1 MKVYLYGIHGVY
13 NYGCEA
19 MVRGVSERF
28 KNMYPD
34 CRVIYKTPSLENDSK
49 ILSDCNTVELEPVE
63 KKIFTGKQKNII
75 YRGIRCIKKKLN
87 IAKTDDYIHINTD
100 WTRDCDIL
108 VIIGGDVFDLVPSQK
123 KYNSEKILISK
134 MVKKNG
140 GKVVLWG
147 ISVGSFERNL
157 KAKKLLMNYFKNIVD
172 FAAIRDK
179 KSFDYLKSSGVSDNI
194 KLYSDPAYMLR
205 TVQCESHTKE
215 KVLGINLSPLS
226 NRYLNHTRS
235 NDEWICAWAQVV
247 KRIYTELMFDKVL
260 LIPHVVIPSYANDDD
275 YAYLKKLCE
284 ELSANG
290 VNANFVSD
298 NAGFLG
304 VKKHLTRCSLI
315 MSARMHCSV
324 NAITC
329 GVPTIFL
336 SYSPKSVG
344 MCVHVYGN
352 DKMVFDMNELISD
365 TNSVIVRLQ
374 KILSHTNEIKEY
386 LKDKNLSLYEDA
398 CSVAKNIDECLKAGK
413 NENHH

>member
-19 MVRGVSERF
+19 MVRGISEKF
-28 KNMYPD
+28 KNMYPE

-49 ILSDCNTVELEPVE
+49 ILSDCDTVELEPIE
-63 KKIFTGKQKNII
+63 KKIFTAKQKNTI
-75 YRGIRCIKKKLN
+75 YRGIRYIKKKLN

-100 WTRDCDIL
+100 WTRDCDVL

-134 MVKKNG
+134 LVKENG

-147 ISVGSFERNL
+147 ISVGSFERDL

-179 KSFDYLKSSGVSDNI
+179 KSFDYLKSSGVADNI

-205 TVQCESHTKE
+205 TVQCESEAKE

-226 NRYLNHTRS
+226 NRYLNYTKT

-247 KRIYTELMFDKVL
+247 KKIYEELMFDKVI

-290 VNANFVSD
+290 VKVDFVSD

-304 VKKHLTRCSLI
+304 VKKHLIKCSLI
-315 MSARMHCSV
+315 LSARMHCSV

-329 GVPTIFL
+329 GVPTVFL

-344 MCVHVYGN
+344 MCNHVYGN
-352 DKMVFDMNELISD
+352 DKMFFDMNDLISD
-365 TNSVIVRLQ
+365 ADSAISKLR
-374 KILSHTNEIKEY
+374 KISQHTDEIKQY
-386 LKDKNLSLYEDA
+386 LKNKNLSLYEDA
-398 CSVAKNIDECLKAGK
+398 CSVAKNIEKFLKAGK
-413 NENHH
+413 

>member
-19 MVRGVSERF
+19 MVRGISEKF
-28 KNMYPD
+28 KNMYPE

-49 ILSDCNTVELEPVE
+49 ILSDCDTVELEPIE
-63 KKIFTGKQKNII
+63 KKIFTAKQKNTI
-75 YRGIRCIKKKLN
+75 YRGIRYIKKKLN
-87 IAKTDDYIHINTD
+87 IAKTDDYIHIDTD
-100 WTRDCDIL
+100 WTRDCDVL

-134 MVKKNG
+134 LVKENG

-147 ISVGSFERNL
+147 ISVGSFERDL

-179 KSFDYLKSSGVSDNI
+179 KSFDYLKSSGVADNI

-205 TVQCESHTKE
+205 TVQCESEAKE

-226 NRYLNHTRS
+226 NRYLNYTKT

-247 KRIYTELMFDKVL
+247 KKIYEELMFDKVI

-290 VNANFVSD
+290 VKVDFVSD

-304 VKKHLTRCSLI
+304 VKKHLIKCSLI
-315 MSARMHCSV
+315 LSARMHCSV

-329 GVPTIFL
+329 GVPTVFL

-344 MCVHVYGN
+344 MCNHVYGN
-352 DKMVFDMNELISD
+352 DKMFFDMNDLISD
-365 TNSVIVRLQ
+365 ADSAISKLR
-374 KILSHTNEIKEY
+374 KISQHTDEIKQY
-386 LKDKNLSLYEDA
+386 LKNKNLSLYEDA
-398 CSVAKNIDECLKAGK
+398 CSVAKNIEKFLKAGK
-413 NENHH
+413 

>member
-1 MKVYLYGIHGVY
+1 MKVYLYGIQGVY

-19 MVRGVSERF
+19 MVRGISEKF
-28 KNMYPD
+28 KNMYPE

-49 ILSDCNTVELEPVE
+49 ILSDCDTVELEPIE
-63 KKIFTGKQKNII
+63 KKIFTAKQKNTI
-75 YRGIRCIKKKLN
+75 YRGIRYIKKKLN
-87 IAKTDDYIHINTD
+87 IAKTDDYIHIDTD
-100 WTRDCDIL
+100 WTRDCDVL

-134 MVKKNG
+134 LVKENG

-147 ISVGSFERNL
+147 ISVGSFERDL

-179 KSFDYLKSSGVSDNI
+179 KSFDYLKSSGVADNI

-205 TVQCESHTKE
+205 TVQCESEAKE

-226 NRYLNHTRS
+226 NRYLNYTKT

-247 KRIYTELMFDKVL
+247 KKIYEELMFDKVI

-290 VNANFVSD
+290 VKVDFVSD

-304 VKKHLTRCSLI
+304 VKKHLIKCSLI
-315 MSARMHCSV
+315 LSARMHCSV

-329 GVPTIFL
+329 GVPTVFL

-344 MCVHVYGN
+344 MCNHVYGN
-352 DKMVFDMNELISD
+352 DKMFFDMNDLISD
-365 TNSVIVRLQ
+365 ADSAISKLR
-374 KILSHTNEIKEY
+374 KISQHTDEIKQY
-386 LKDKNLSLYEDA
+386 LKNKNLSLYEDA
-398 CSVAKNIDECLKAGK
+398 CSVAKNIEKFLKAGK
-413 NENHH
+413 